1 MENRNRNILV
11 LKTSIVTHQEMLQ
24 AGMSLS
30 AHPQIINWH
39 IDLED
44 CDKVLRIECYGLNEA
59 DIAGILSETGIEA
72 DRLQ

>member
-1 MENRNRNILV
+1 MENRNILV

-44 CDKVLRIECYGLNEA
+44 CDKVLRIECDDLNEA
-59 DIAGILSETGIEA
+59 DIVKILKEAGIEA
-72 DRLQ
+72 DRL